1 VLAERARANGVVMS
15 GTGGG
20 EYAGDVSAQEAWE
33 ELGRVP
39 DATLV
44 DVRTRAEW
52 TYVGVPDL
60 ARIGKQ
66 TVLVE
71 WDDFASGQ
79 LVPDFAGR
87 LKAELE
93 ARGIGAGAPL
103 YFICRTG
110 NRSRHAAITAT
121 AAGYGRCFNVQFG
134 FEGRLGPDR
143 HRGTAGS
150 WKAEGLPWVQS

>member
-1 VLAERARANGVVMS
+1 MS

-20 EYAGDVSAQEAWE
+20 VYAGDIGARGAWD
-33 ELGRVP
+33 ELSRAP

-52 TYVGVPDL
+52 AYVGVPNL
-60 ARIGKQ
+60 AEIGKQ

-71 WDDFASGQ
+71 WDDFPSGQ
-79 LVPDFAGR
+79 VVSDFAGR
-87 LKAELE
+87 LKGELE
-93 ARGIGAGAPL
+93 ARGIGSDAPL
-103 YFICRTG
+103 YFICRSG
-110 NRSRHAAITAT
+110 NRSRHAAIAAT
-121 AAGYGRCFNVQFG
+121 AAGFGRCFNVELG

-143 HRGTAGS
+143 HRATAGS